1 MFEKLFYSNLRI
13 SLLITSMHSLNSKL
27 KGIQDCLLVHEC
39 ILHIQSDIIPYI
51 WGFSCVTKF
60 GIMRKM
66 CSIFNLDQSF
76 MHFKKFLIEKNL
88 QDIIS
93 TYSII
98 CDLIEIH
105 LKKVKIRSFLTKIMG
120 YSVYYQKDHINL

>member
-1 MFEKLFYSNLRI
+1 
-13 SLLITSMHSLNSKL
+13 
-27 KGIQDCLLVHEC
+27 
-39 ILHIQSDIIPYI
+39 
-51 WGFSCVTKF
+51 
-60 GIMRKM
+60 
-66 CSIFNLDQSF
+66 

>member
-1 MFEKLFYSNLRI
+1 MS
-13 SLLITSMHSLNSKL
+13 
-27 KGIQDCLLVHEC
+27 IQDCLPVHEC
-39 ILHIQSDIIPYI
+39 ILRIQSDIIPYI
-51 WGFSCVTKF
+51 WVFLRVTKF

-105 LKKVKIRSFLTKIMG
+105 
-120 YSVYYQKDHINL
+120 

>member
-1 MFEKLFYSNLRI
+1 MS
-13 SLLITSMHSLNSKL
+13 
-27 KGIQDCLLVHEC
+27 IQDCLPVHEC
-39 ILHIQSDIIPYI
+39 ILRIQSDIIPYI
-51 WGFSCVTKF
+51 LGFLRVTKF